1 VGANASD
8 WLPLHRRLPLPLPDC
23 YRLHTLAQI
32 LAPPAEAGPSK
43 SLALQLRQPHPLLGR
58 NFHPCS
64 FSSGLHDDT
73 NGEDADS
80 EDDRPSPTDV
90 CGGGGKKGTKESTSG
105 QNGDDEGLLGWSD
118 AAHPGG
124 GINCIEGAQPVP
136 HGMDAGDDT
145 GIITKE
151 DTTKGGK
158 DCLHG
163 GRWLECGDARWERV
177 GTYREDT
184 SPDIPGCVSTDAITG
199 SDCSSRHD

>member
-1 VGANASD
+1 VDANASN
-8 WLPLHRRLPLPLPDC
+8 WLPLPDC
-23 YRLHTLAQI
+23 YSLHALAQI
-32 LAPPAEAGPSK
+32 LAPLAEVGPSK
-43 SLALQLRQPHPLLGR
+43 RLALQLCRPHPLLGR

-64 FSSGLHDDT
+64 FSGDLHDDT

-80 EDDRPSPTDV
+80 EDDRPSPTKDI

-105 QNGDDEGLLGWSD
+105 QNGDDEGPLGWSD
-118 AAHPGG
+118 ATHPGS

-145 GIITKE
+145 GIVTKE

-163 GRWLECGDARWERV
+163 GRWLECGGCALGEGWDV
-177 GTYREDT
+177 QREYQ
-184 SPDIPGCVSTDAITG
+184 P
-199 SDCSSRHD
+199 RHSWVC